1 MQKLSFGFILFSML
15 LKFKFGDYFLCKVSV
30 LRAGFEISHILELEA
45 SSAASRQQ
53 HPEKGCVESCRK
65 PKNHAIELFFAK
77 EEEATREP
85 REATEAKA
93 TKSNCCTKRI
103 SC

>member
-1 MQKLSFGFILFSML
+1 MQKLSFGFILFSM

-85 REATEAKA
+85 REATVAKA
-93 TKSNCCTKRI
+93 TKINCCTKRI

>member
-1 MQKLSFGFILFSML
+1 M

-65 PKNHAIELFFAK
+65 PKNHIELFFAK
-77 EEEATREP
+77 ELEEATRGEK
-85 REATEAKA
+85 EGTD
-93 TKSNCCTKRI
+93 
-103 SC
+103 